1 MNDCI
6 FCKIIKG
13 EIPSNKVYE
22 DDEIILVRKERGIL
36 IHSDGNTNE
45 TLLNAVSFYL
55 EKQGLKNKCRVLHR
69 IDLETTGLVLFSKNL
84 LSYYYINKQM
94 EDEKIKKVYIAKN
107 FNDKEI
113 IKFIQDNKIS
123 YSVTDPKNMDG
134 MVEGRHQG
142 IIAVID
148 DYEYVDYRNMLNDN
162 VVVMLDHLED
172 PHNFGA
178 IIRTCEAAGIKS
190 IIIPKDRSVS
200 VTSTVM
206 KTSAGAL
213 EHVNI
218 AMVNNLVNV
227 IDDFKDN
234 GFFVYAADMDGRNY
248 KDVDYAN
255 KVLLVIGSEGN
266 GVGRL
271 VKKNCDQIL
280 AIPMSGHVNSLNAS
294 VAAAILIYGIVN
306 K

>member
-1 MNDCI
+1 MKVFGKNVFNELRGNVSSI
-6 FCKIIKG
+6 R
-13 EIPSNKVYE
+13 KVY
-22 DDEIILVRKERGIL
+22 LAN
-36 IHSDGNTNE
+36 H
-45 TLLNAVSFYL
+45 
-55 EKQGLKNKCRVLHR
+55 
-69 IDLETTGLVLFSKNL
+69 
-84 LSYYYINKQM
+84 
-94 EDEKIKKVYIAKN
+94 

-113 IKFIQDNKIS
+113 IQFIKDNKIS
-123 YSVTDPKNMDG
+123 YSFMDSRKMDG

-142 IIAVID
+142 IIVVID
-148 DYEYVDYRNMLNDN
+148 DYAYSDYHEMLQDKI
-162 VVVMLDHLED
+162 VVLLDHLED

-178 IIRTCEAAGIKS
+178 IIRTCEAAGIQS
-190 IIIPKDRSVS
+190 VIIPKDRSVS
-200 VTSTVM
+200 VTPTVM

-213 EHVNI
+213 EHVRV

-227 IDDFKDN
+227 INEFKDN
-234 GFFVYAADMDGRNY
+234 GYFVYAADMDGENY
-248 KDVDYAN
+248 KDVSYAD

-280 AIPMSGHVNSLNAS
+280 AIPQYGHVNSLNAS

>member
-1 MNDCI
+1 M
-6 FCKIIKG
+6 
-13 EIPSNKVYE
+13 KVFGKN
-22 DDEIILVRKERGIL
+22 VF
-36 IHSDGNTNE
+36 NE
-45 TLLNAVSFYL
+45 LRDNVS
-55 EKQGLKNKCRVLHR
+55 
-69 IDLETTGLVLFSKNL
+69 S
-84 LSYYYINKQM
+84 
-94 EDEKIKKVYIAKN
+94 IKKVYLAKN
-107 FNDKEI
+107 FTDKDI
-113 IKFIQDNKIS
+113 INFIKDNGIS
-123 YSVTDPKNMDG
+123 YSVMDQHKMDG

-142 IIAVID
+142 IIIVVD
-148 DYEYVDYRNMLNDN
+148 DYEYSDYKEMFNDKI
-162 VVVMLDHLED
+162 VVMLDHLED

-178 IIRTCEAAGIKS
+178 IIRTCEATGIKS

-218 AMVNNLVNV
+218 AMVNNLVNAM
-227 IDDFKDN
+227 DDFKDN
-234 GFFVYAADMDGRNY
+234 GFFVYAADMDGENY
-248 KDVDYAN
+248 KGVDFAD

-280 AIPMSGHVNSLNAS
+280 SIPMYGHVNSLNAS